1 MATYRVLYWWQPLDH
16 PKRCLLSFFLF
27 TCTCLL
33 FNTHVPL
40 VYRARAFSRHRRER
54 CREIPIGTPWIEREQ
69 LHSKGSLTKHI
80 AIFGLV
86 CWTFDLMIDCATK
99 SGFEF
104 IFLHQCGTTSHIT
117 FLQAN
122 GRQARTW
129 IDFPVSSLARFNC
142 SCFMVPGK
150 LKPPSDKMLPVT
162 WNRSGKEQTDNNFYK
177 NDDSFKT
184 KFARH
189 VSVVQRPSSVESRI
203 NLKLHLTIIRQYSP
217 SLRRIIV
224 LV

>member
-16 PKRCLLSFFLF
+16 RKRCLLSFFLPALAF
-27 TCTCLL
+27 YST
-33 FNTHVPL
+33 PL
-40 VYRARAFSRHRRER
+40 SIWYGARDFGRHRKER
-54 CREIPIGTPWIEREQ
+54 WREIPTGTFWVEREQ
-69 LHSKGSLTKHI
+69 PHSKGSPTKQI

-86 CWTFDLMIDCATK
+86 CWTFDLTIDSATK

-104 IFLHQCGTTSHIT
+104 ICLHQSGTTSQIK
-117 FLQAN
+117 FLQTN

-129 IDFPVSSLARFNC
+129 IDFLDSFLPRFNC

-177 NDDSFKT
+177 NDDTFKDG
-184 KFARH
+184 A
-189 VSVVQRPSSVESRI
+189 
-203 NLKLHLTIIRQYSP
+203 YYC
-217 SLRRIIV
+217 
-224 LV
+224 